1 LEREKWE
8 EHIRP
13 VTFTF
18 YQTYSTSI
26 TACLVLVFLMYFE
39 F

>member
-8 EHIRP
+8 EHSRP

-18 YQTYSTSI
+18 YQTYSMSI
-26 TACLVLVFLMYFE
+26 TACLF
-39 F
+39 